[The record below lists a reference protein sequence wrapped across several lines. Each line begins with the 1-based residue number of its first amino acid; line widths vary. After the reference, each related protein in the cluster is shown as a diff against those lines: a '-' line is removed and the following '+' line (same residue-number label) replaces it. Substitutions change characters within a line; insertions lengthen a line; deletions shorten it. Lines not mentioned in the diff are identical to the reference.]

1 MMHPQVRNLY
11 KRVLIVGKDYP
22 HEGGMEYVRDVWKK
36 AMRKYQPP
44 FHAKEETKSEE
55 LAQIHKSN
63 EKDLLKAVAK
73 GRFMVREMIG
83 IIQLK
88 KRRTMKQRYETTR
101 PHLKNN
107 GIQRYLNEKPSNGT
121 RGRNFRNAN
130 NVRNFST

>member
-1 MMHPQVRNLY
+1 MHPQVRNLY

-22 HEGGMEYVRDVWKK
+22 HQGGLEYVRDVWKK
-36 AMRKYQPP
+36 AIRKYQPP
-44 FHAKEETKSEE
+44 FHAKAGTKSQE

-88 KRRTMKQRYETTR
+88 KYRTMKQRYETTR
-101 PHLKNN
+101 PRLENN
-107 GIQRYLNEKPSNGT
+107 GMQRCLNEDPSN
-121 RGRNFRNAN
+121 
-130 NVRNFST
+130 